1 MLHAFLKLFKLFNTR
16 FFLKLDIKI
25 FFFLYV
31 VLGFLVNYFYSIYY
45 LEKYPLMID
54 INGNYLISNIG
65 FNFTDIILNLQSSQG
80 IKAEYYGINYYAS
93 RMPLLPFSLFLIHS
107 CITKN
112 FIFIHLIKNIFFF
125 IIIFILVYNFVKK
138 NFKKSL
144 INILTFLFIF
154 LIFYVPHNLTISLST
169 NFEEGLLNYF
179 IIILFLILLDNKIKF
194 RNISIG
200 VVLSFI
206 FFLKS
211 SMFYLV
217 AVISIAYFFIE
228 KKNSYLPIFFFL
240 ISSLLWGFYSYK
252 YTNYFAFGPK
262 NTSFNSIVLSTAYHS
277 DFIKS
282 YPRLSPDIYQERTD
296 KIIMDAMKK
305 DKQLNDEWSIDQF
318 IFNESKIFLINN
330 PFDVLKSILKKISVI
345 FWYPYKDSQ
354 WNEID
359 AKKLRFSN
367 IPNKLIFIIS
377 IVVLI
382 SSLKY
387 NRSKIDIYYIL
398 IIVSYFFPYL
408 VGFVYSRHATS
419 IYMIAHIYL
428 LNFYLLKL
436 KYERQI

>member
-1 MLHAFLKLFKLFNTR
+1 
-16 FFLKLDIKI
+16 
-25 FFFLYV
+25 
-31 VLGFLVNYFYSIYY
+31 
-45 LEKYPLMID
+45 MID
-54 INGNYLISNIG
+54 VNGNYIISNIG
-65 FNFTDIILNLQSSQG
+65 FNFSDIILSLQSAKG
-80 IKAEYYGINYYAS
+80 IKAEYYGINYYVS
-93 RMPLLPFSLFLIHS
+93 RMPLLPISLFLIHNY
-107 CITKN
+107 ITKN
-112 FIFIHLIKNIFFF
+112 FILIHIIKNIFFL

-138 NFKKSL
+138 KFKKDKV
-144 INILTFLFIF
+144 NILTFIFIF
-154 LIFYVPHNLTISLST
+154 LIFYIPHNLVISLST
-169 NFEEGLLNYF
+169 NFEEGFLNYF
-179 IIILFLILLDNKIKF
+179 IVILFLILIDNKNEF
-194 RNISIG
+194 RGIMTAI
-200 VVLSFI
+200 VLSLI

-217 AVISIAYFFIE
+217 IVISITYYFIE
-228 KKNSYLPIFFFL
+228 KSKTRYLPIIFFL
-240 ISSLLWGFYSYK
+240 MSSIIWGLYSYN
-252 YTNYFAFGPK
+252 YTKYFAFGTK

-296 KIIMDAMKK
+296 KIIMDAIKN
-305 DKQLNDEWSIDQF
+305 DKQLNDEWFIDQF

-330 PFDVLKSILKKISVI
+330 PFDVFKSILKKISVI

-359 AKKLRFSN
+359 AQKLRFSN

-377 IVVLI
+377 IIVLI

-398 IIVSYFFPYL
+398 IIISYFFPYL
-408 VGFVYSRHATS
+408 IGFVYSRHATS

-436 KYERQI
+436 KYDR